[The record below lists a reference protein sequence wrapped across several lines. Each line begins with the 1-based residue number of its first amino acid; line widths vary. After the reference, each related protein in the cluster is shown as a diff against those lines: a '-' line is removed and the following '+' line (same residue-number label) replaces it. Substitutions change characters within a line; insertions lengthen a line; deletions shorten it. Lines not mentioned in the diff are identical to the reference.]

1 MSDNVTTPLA
11 SGTKFKTHDFGANG
25 HGRADVLFD
34 TNEEEILGK
43 RTDAKSSSTDTTSV
57 GLVAL
62 FKQISFSI
70 QAVATFLAAAATS
83 IGKAED
89 SASANADVGVPAMAI
104 QKSSPADTAGT
115 DGDYAMLQ
123 MSGGRL
129 WTSAVVPAGA
139 TSIAKAEDVAS
150 ADADVGVPAMAI
162 QKASP
167 ADTAGTDGDYAMLQ
181 MSSGRLWV
189 DASGKTLTVGAHTTY
204 AMQETSAISNAGA
217 SLTPKFAKIS
227 ASASGA
233 NTVIASVSGK
243 KIRVLEWNVLPH
255 DAVNIKWQS
264 HTAGD
269 ITGLLELA
277 AKGNGIA
284 RPFNPVGYF
293 ETTAGEA
300 LDLNLSSAVAVGGSL
315 VYVEV

>member
-1 MSDNVTTPLA
+1 M
-11 SGTKFKTHDFGANG
+11 
-25 HGRADVLFD
+25 RADVLFD
-34 TNEEEILGK
+34 TTEHEILG
-43 RTDAKSSSTDTTSV
+43 TTADAKATATDTTSV
-57 GLVAL
+57 SMMSV

-70 QAVATFLAAAATS
+70 QAVVTALAGTLGVSIASGATS
-83 IGKAED
+83 IAKAED
-89 SASANADVGVPAMAI
+89 AASANADVGVPAMAI

-129 WTSAVVPAGA
+129 WTSAIVPAGA

-162 QKASP
+162 QKATP
-167 ADTAGTDGDYAMLQ
+167 ADTAGSDGDYAMLQ

-189 DASGKTLTVGAHTTY
+189 DASGKTLTVGAHATY
-204 AMQETSAISNAGA
+204 AMQETSAISNAGT

-227 ASASGA
+227 ASSSGA
-233 NTVIASVSGK
+233 STVVAAVASK
-243 KIRVLEWNVLPH
+243 KIRVIEWNVLPH